1 MRLDIN
7 KLAELGYEVEVSDNY
22 IEFQPINPSLKLMDT
37 VRDFVTHLRDT
48 KDMTDMQSD
57 EMMETIIEKIFA
69 IDLVKAIR

>member
-7 KLAELGYEVEVSDNY
+7 KLAQLGYELEVTDNF
-22 IEFQPINPSLKLMDT
+22 INFVPIDPSMTLMDT

-57 EMMETIIEKIFA
+57 EMMGMIIDKIFA